1 MSASTLLVLAMA
13 AIAVVTNTHAFAPNS
28 ISSLRTRQQQQPSSA
43 FSSALFAKSPS
54 VAIPN
59 PFKKLPWNVQKER
72 EREARRLKL
81 ERAKLHRE
89 LGIVEDATYEE
100 IVEATE
106 RLIQLAGSDLKRKI
120 KIEVAKDKILQIRL
134 NERLAGLAAQSKE
147 ARAQS
152 TYEIE
157 GNDEDEIPKA
167 AKEWNAPLWT
177 RNLVVKPD
185 GKQVKSQARLWGII
199 SLIGLAFPPAQEYLG
214 RFTWLVCVAQL
225 TFRGMP
231 LEEREAGGMGI
242 NFNAGGRGGSGGHR
256 KVAFAL
262 GFSIWV
268 MGSVLVYSL
277 MPTWARGQ
285 RWTDSLAFV
294 LQNVLY
300 ALASCYL
307 QPYKG

>member
-1 MSASTLLVLAMA
+1 MSASSTLWVLAMA

-28 ISSLRTRQQQQPSSA
+28 ISALRTRQQQQQQPYSA

-157 GNDEDEIPKA
+157 GYVSMWKKRVKYALWVACLKTLFLFCFSVLTTTKSQKQPKNGMLLYGLA
-167 AKEWNAPLWT
+167 IWWSNRMEN
-177 RNLVVKPD
+177 RSR
-185 GKQVKSQARLWGII
+185 VKS
-199 SLIGLAFPPAQEYLG
+199 
-214 RFTWLVCVAQL
+214 VCGVSFL
-225 TFRGMP
+225 
-231 LEEREAGGMGI
+231 
-242 NFNAGGRGGSGGHR
+242 
-256 KVAFAL
+256 
-262 GFSIWV
+262 
-268 MGSVLVYSL
+268 
-277 MPTWARGQ
+277 
-285 RWTDSLAFV
+285 SLAWPFHR
-294 LQNVLY
+294 LKIIWADLPG
-300 ALASCYL
+300 SCVSL
-307 QPYKG
+307 N